1 MEQHWNP
8 RGDTFTQPVEGYSV
22 EGEDASRSG
31 EAILFSS
38 HWAHNST
45 RLLGTKDQTEILE
58 NKESKNGRISEGN
71 RTVSSTE
78 NVGFEVKNKL
88 VEGVDGLLLN
98 RTEGKVNAGTQSPLL
113 QDDTSKISKS
123 PTSGFSHPVTPNPQ
137 VKLSSTEAVGSRFRP
152 TKEPNPER
160 GEHVR
165 QRDNET
171 PEELRILQI
180 EEEKLEQERQELL
193 LLHKRL
199 DQEKEILRQQQIKRE
214 EEERQKGKRAE
225 NQHHTKHHHHL
236 QTTPTPG
243 KRHR

>member
-8 RGDTFTQPVEGYSV
+8 RGDTFPQPVEGYSL

-45 RLLGTKDQTEILE
+45 RLLGTKDQTEIPE
-58 NKESKNGRISEGN
+58 NKESKNGRISEGT

-78 NVGFEVKNKL
+78 NGGFEVKNKL
-88 VEGVDGLLLN
+88 AEGVDGLLLN
-98 RTEGKVNAGTQSPLL
+98 RTEGKVNERTQDPLP
-113 QDDTSKISKS
+113 QDDTSKISKN
-123 PTSGFSHPVTPNPQ
+123 PTSGSSHPVTPNPQ

-160 GEHVR
+160 GDYEK

-171 PEELRILQI
+171 PDELRILKV
-180 EEEKLEQERQELL
+180 EEERLEQERKELL

-214 EEERQKGKRAE
+214 EEERQKGKRRE
-225 NQHHTKHHHHL
+225 NQHHTKHHHL
-236 QTTPTPG
+236 QTTTITPG
-243 KRHR
+243 KRYY